1 MESILTAQRSVLAN
15 RRIENIEDASK
26 KTADAVTSKS
36 QGALNGNVIQLHKSL
51 DAYNKT
57 LEKSFKNLTKKFD
70 KLSPETTRDV
80 ADAVGGR
87 RQYKTVTSR
96 LKGVGANIKDFVS
109 VRGFLD
115 KTGISKRG
123 SGGLISE
130 YLDRGEEKKK
140 YINNRMKLDPYSN
153 LVGKSNAKAKY
164 GEQFDKQQVIQ
175 SKMTDVGKKLKEQK
189 DLGFTKKQIERGEDF
204 KKLTSL
210 SGDMLKA
217 DSRLREIPDKK
228 KKDKKDKDSNSSEK
242 KEKADSN
249 VVTEEENETIKRQER
264 TNDLLENIVEN
275 TGGNGKK
282 VKPKED
288 KKSGLLGGL
297 GLAGI
302 LGMGTGKSKLLS
314 GIFKGILGSIKKALM
329 KIFSGKVLMGV
340 LKKVF
345 LPVAIIGSLFSGV
358 MDAIAAF
365 KETGSIGEA
374 VIAFFGGILDFLT
387 FGLVDA
393 ETLKN
398 LGGLIDEKLIQ
409 PIKNIF
415 SAVGDWIESKLSFL
429 GINKRTDEEI
439 TEERD
444 KATFYNK
451 GDKGSKPKTMATFYN
466 KGDKGSKPKTM
477 SIPEIQVS
485 PSIDTGE
492 AIYEQSG
499 RNDGAKTE
507 QKSSSNTVVAPTT
520 NNTVN
525 QNTSNNY
532 QQDIRNREHSLG
544 KYNSTRYLHT

>member
-57 LEKSFKNLTKKFD
+57 LEKSFKNLAQKFD
-70 KLSPETTRDV
+70 KLSPETTRGV
-80 ADAVGGR
+80 ADAVAGR

-96 LKGVGANIKDFVS
+96 VKGVVENVKDFFS

-140 YINNRMKLDPYSN
+140 YINNRMKLDPYSR
-153 LVGKSNAKAKY
+153 LVGKSAAKEKF
-164 GEQFDKQQVIQ
+164 GEQFSKGQVIQ
-175 SKMTDVGKKLKEQK
+175 SKMADVGKKIQEQK
-189 DLGFTKKQIERGEDF
+189 DLGFTDKQIERGEDF

-217 DSRLREIPDKK
+217 DSRLREIPSEEEGGRTYGNKK
-228 KKDKKDKDSNSSEK
+228 SGFSSEK

-275 TGGNGKK
+275 TDEGK
-282 VKPKED
+282 VKPKDD
-288 KKSGLLGGL
+288 KKSGSGLLGGL

-302 LGMGTGKSKLLS
+302 LGMGKGLLS
-314 GIFKGILGSIKKALM
+314 GIFGGILGSIKTALM
-329 KIFSGKVLMGV
+329 SIFSGKALMGV

-345 LPVAIIGSLFSGV
+345 LPAVIIGSLFSGV
-358 MDAIAAF
+358 KDAIDVF

-374 VIAFFGGILDFLT
+374 VIAGFGGILDFLT

-415 SAVGDWIESKLSFL
+415 LAVGDWIESKLSLL

-451 GDKGSKPKTMATFYN
+451 GDKGSKPKTMT
-466 KGDKGSKPKTM
+466 
-477 SIPEIQVS
+477 IPEIQVS
-485 PSIDTGE
+485 PSINTGE

>member
-57 LEKSFKNLTKKFD
+57 LEKSFKNLAKKFD
-70 KLSPETTRDV
+70 KLSPETTRGV
-80 ADAVGGR
+80 ADAVAGR

-96 LKGVGANIKDFVS
+96 LKGVGENVKDFFS

-123 SGGLISE
+123 SGGLFAE
-130 YLDRGEEKKK
+130 YFDKGEEKKK
-140 YINNRMKLDPYSN
+140 YINNRMKLDPYSR

-164 GEQFDKQQVIQ
+164 GEQFDKGQVIQ
-175 SKMTDVGKKLKEQK
+175 SKMADVGKKLKEQK
-189 DLGFTKKQIERGEDF
+189 DLGFTDKQIERGEDF

-210 SGDMLKA
+210 SGDMLKV
-217 DSRLREIPDKK
+217 DSRLREIPSEEEGGRTYGSKK
-228 KKDKKDKDSNSSEK
+228 SGFSSEK

-275 TGGNGKK
+275 TDEDK

-302 LGMGTGKSKLLS
+302 VGMGTGLLS
-314 GIFKGILGSIKKALM
+314 GIFGGILGSIKTALM
-329 KIFSGKVLMGV
+329 TIFSGKALMGV

-345 LPVAIIGSLFSGV
+345 LPAVIIGSLFSGV
-358 MDAIAAF
+358 KDAIDAF

-374 VIAFFGGILDFLT
+374 VIAGFGGILDFLT

-415 SAVGDWIESKLSFL
+415 SAVGDWIESKLSLL

-451 GDKGSKPKTMATFYN
+451 GSKPKTMT
-466 KGDKGSKPKTM
+466 
-477 SIPEIQVS
+477 IPEIQVS
-485 PSIDTGE
+485 PSINTGE